1 MSMKIFFHP
10 DFSGRC
16 HQNINGCRLG
26 QVVTGE
32 AGLLKL
38 LQDYSGIH
46 RVAPSDKD
54 RLVTCFERLNKV
66 VDGACPL
73 KRSFEIDPMAAAAK
87 VLEWRD
93 ELVLNGW
100 SLSGER
106 GDWKLD
112 LITSLECEDIKG
124 TADQWAEMLRVTS
137 ETQVLPNGT
146 ELVVPELFTKPM
158 FLRLLENLQKY
169 GTQGVLP

>member
-87 VLEWRD
+87 VLE
-93 ELVLNGW
+93 L
-100 SLSGER
+100 SL
-106 GDWKLD
+106 
-112 LITSLECEDIKG
+112 IHI
-124 TADQWAEMLRVTS
+124 
-137 ETQVLPNGT
+137 
-146 ELVVPELFTKPM
+146 
-158 FLRLLENLQKY
+158 
-169 GTQGVLP
+169 